1 MINDIQVNPFAMSH
15 DASNPV
21 CYTFE
26 TDGHKVGVA
35 TDLGKYDDY
44 IISKLADSEILLIE
58 ANHDENM
65 LQVGAY
71 PYYLKRRILGDKGHL
86 SNENSGKLI
95 RILLH
100 EKMKYVFL
108 GHLSKENNFPE
119 LAYETVK
126 FEVEA
131 DGNELSKS
139 VSIQVANR
147 EVPSEFVSV

>member
-1 MINDIQVNPFAMSH
+1 
-15 DASNPV
+15 
-21 CYTFE
+21 
-26 TDGHKVGVA
+26 
-35 TDLGKYDDY
+35 
-44 IISKLADSEILLIE
+44 
-58 ANHDENM
+58 M

-95 RILLH
+95 RTLLH

-108 GHLSKENNFPE
+108 GHLSKENNFPD

-131 DGNELSKS
+131 DGNELSKA